1 MRKIVLRYFN
11 LAQCVPSTDIC
22 DLTSDICLFLQ
33 FLELQMYEV
42 SSVIRQKANW
52 LEKSRDQEIRTK
64 WIQEIR
70 EQEKKEEVAEVHLLS
85 DRMINYVLDELV
97 DHDRIMK
104 ETNGLQ
110 VGSPFKVC
118 TAYLYIVH

>member
-1 MRKIVLRYFN
+1 
-11 LAQCVPSTDIC
+11 
-22 DLTSDICLFLQ
+22 
-33 FLELQMYEV
+33 MYEV
-42 SSVIRQKANW
+42 SFVIRQKANW
-52 LEKSRDQEIRTK
+52 LEKSRDQQIRTK

-70 EQEKKEEVAEVHLLS
+70 EQEKKDELAEFRLLS

-110 VGSPFKVC
+110 VGSPFNIC
-118 TAYLYIVH
+118 TACLNVVH